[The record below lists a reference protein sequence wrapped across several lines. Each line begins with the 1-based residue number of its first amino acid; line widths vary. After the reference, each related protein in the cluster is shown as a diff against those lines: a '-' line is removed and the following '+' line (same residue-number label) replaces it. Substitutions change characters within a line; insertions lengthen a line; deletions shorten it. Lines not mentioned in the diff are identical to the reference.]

1 MGRLA
6 ASLILLLLGACASD
20 PPPGRPAPGAAFTG
34 SVVASVIGT
43 PIYAVTKA
51 TTCVA
56 GALIGGASSAAVELT
71 DRPDRDL
78 ERAALH
84 EGIGRNCRGPY
95 YLPGAY

>member
-1 MGRLA
+1 MDRLA
-6 ASLILLLLGACASD
+6 ASLAILMLTGCASD
-20 PPPGRPAPGAAFTG
+20 PPPGRPAPAAAFTG
-34 SVVASVIGT
+34 SAIASVIGT
-43 PIYAVTKA
+43 PVYALTKA

-78 ERAALH
+78 QRAALH
-84 EGIGRNCRGPY
+84 EGMGRNCRGPY